1 MLKIVNIVLFI
12 AVTLGIYFT
21 TEVEDKS
28 EKQEVVEIYPGDT
41 ADEYEKIKELLG
53 SEKASTEQNQGESA
67 CREDTPLTVQIL

>member
-1 MLKIVNIVLFI
+1 MLKIVNIILFI

-21 TEVEDKS
+21 TEFEDKS

-53 SEKASTEQNQGESA
+53 SEKASTE
-67 CREDTPLTVQIL
+67 